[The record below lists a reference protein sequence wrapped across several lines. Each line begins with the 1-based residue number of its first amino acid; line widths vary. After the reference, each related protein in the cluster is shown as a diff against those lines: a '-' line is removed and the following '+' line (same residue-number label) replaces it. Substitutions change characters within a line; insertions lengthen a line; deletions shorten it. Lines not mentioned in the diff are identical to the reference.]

1 MESKFVLQ
9 GSKLALVALG
19 LGVGV
24 GMSDGVGVAIGL
36 GVGIGAV
43 DRLGVGVGVTFG
55 AADLTATPLFQT
67 NFPFFLIQVKVLFA
81 SVALAFIFLH
91 VAPGVILGAENAA
104 IGVNAT
110 DKSRSVNTKRET
122 LDKSFPAW
130 CRIV

>member
-1 MESKFVLQ
+1 MLQ
-9 GSKLALVALG
+9 GSKLVLVALG

-43 DRLGVGVGVTFG
+43 DWLGVGVGVGVTFG

>member
-1 MESKFVLQ
+1 MLQ
-9 GSKLALVALG
+9 GSKLVLVVLG

-24 GMSDGVGVAIGL
+24 AVADEVGVAIGL

-43 DRLGVGVGVTFG
+43 DWLGVGVGVGVGVTFG

-81 SVALAFIFLH
+81 SVTLAFIFLH